1 MTHGIG
7 FLPQCDQIIVMD
19 GGRITEAGAYAEL
32 IDADGDFAE
41 FIRTFTAMDEN
52 EEGDPSTYIYIHE
65 TYNHTHYTHL
75 CLSCILIQRSVSI
88 QNLSK
93 SYLETQPL
101 IPAPVWHTTVSMRM
115 MKPGHADRPGGDTS
129 VLH

>member
-41 FIRTFTAMDEN
+41 FIRTFTAMEEN
-52 EEGDPSTYIYIHE
+52 EEGDPSMYSYI
-65 TYNHTHYTHL
+65 
-75 CLSCILIQRSVSI
+75 
-88 QNLSK
+88 
-93 SYLETQPL
+93 
-101 IPAPVWHTTVSMRM
+101 
-115 MKPGHADRPGGDTS
+115 
-129 VLH
+129 

>member
-19 GGRITEAGAYAEL
+19 GGRITESGAYAEL

-52 EEGDPSTYIYIHE
+52 EEGDPSRPAYM
-65 TYNHTHYTHL
+65 
-75 CLSCILIQRSVSI
+75 CILSI
-88 QNLSK
+88 RKNDRFAMF
-93 SYLETQPL
+93 LEYQP
-101 IPAPVWHTTVSMRM
+101 
-115 MKPGHADRPGGDTS
+115 
-129 VLH
+129 VLFSITFSCY

>member
-41 FIRTFTAMDEN
+41 FIRTFTTMDEN
-52 EEGDPSTYIYIHE
+52 EEGDPSRFI
-65 TYNHTHYTHL
+65 
-75 CLSCILIQRSVSI
+75 
-88 QNLSK
+88 
-93 SYLETQPL
+93 
-101 IPAPVWHTTVSMRM
+101 
-115 MKPGHADRPGGDTS
+115 
-129 VLH
+129 